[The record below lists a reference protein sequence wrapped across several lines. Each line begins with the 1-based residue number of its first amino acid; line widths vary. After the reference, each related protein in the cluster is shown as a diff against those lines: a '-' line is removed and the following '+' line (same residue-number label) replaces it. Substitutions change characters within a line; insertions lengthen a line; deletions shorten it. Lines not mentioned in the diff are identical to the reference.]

1 MTLLLHTVFS
11 ADSAYAATIHC
22 PSILSLRPVLRYTLP
37 GNSTARL
44 TREGRWARY
53 PRVEAAN
60 STKLS
65 QTLEAWRK
73 VRALRPEVRS
83 LPVFGGAAAALAV
96 QVFVQLVSRVM
107 QIPFI
112 YDVVPFENA
121 PGLVTADKHGHLF
134 RDPGAYKIP
143 DAGSPQVME
152 QPVDTGR
159 VMVWPKERSPGF
171 PALRKEA
178 ENRIEL
184 F

>member
-1 MTLLLHTVFS
+1 MTLLLHTVFG

-96 QVFVQLVSRVM
+96 QVFVQLVSRLM
-107 QIPFI
+107 QIAFI

-121 PGLVTADKHGHLF
+121 LGLVTADKHGHLF
-134 RDPGAYKIP
+134 RDPARTRFLTPVLLRSWKSRSIP
-143 DAGSPQVME
+143 V
-152 QPVDTGR
+152 
-159 VMVWPKERSPGF
+159 
-171 PALRKEA
+171 ALTAFSQAFRMSTT
-178 ENRIEL
+178 
-184 F
+184 